1 MQDISIIIITY
12 NRPGDTLELLQTI
25 EHLHHKMDILKEVI
39 LLNNAS
45 TSDYAPVVAFINQ
58 HPQTRVKYI
67 EAPEN
72 LGVSKGRNYAAAMAT
87 GDIFFF
93 LDDDIVL
100 EDPEIL
106 PGIVRAFSRS
116 TGIDR
121 RLGVISCKVRYT
133 ENREVQVNAFPHKRY
148 EQFKDAPW
156 FLTGYYIGC
165 AHAFLR
171 KCWLEAGNYPEDF
184 FYGMEEYDQSYR
196 VLDAG
201 YAIGYDASVEVF
213 HKESPLGRAPKAEK
227 LRMMWVNK
235 SVVAWTYLPLL
246 YFFTTALGW
255 SAFYLRNSRF
265 DLPGFLKGW
274 IAVVKIPFTKLRR
287 PIKNTSSAYL
297 KQVQARLWF

>member
-12 NRPGDTLELLQTI
+12 NRPGDTLELLQAI
-25 EHLHHKMDILKEVI
+25 EQLHLKHEILKEVI

-45 TSDYAPVVAFINQ
+45 SSDYSSVIAFINH
-58 HPQTRVKYI
+58 HPQTKVRYI

-72 LGVSKGRNYAAAMAT
+72 LGVSKGRNFAAAKAT
-87 GDIFFF
+87 GDILFF

-100 EDPEIL
+100 EDREIL
-106 PGIVRAFSRS
+106 PGIVKAFSRP
-116 TGIDR
+116 TEMDR
-121 RLGVISCKVRYT
+121 RLGVISFKVRYT
-133 ENREVQVNAFPHKRY
+133 ENRAIQVNAFPHKRY
-148 EQFKDAPW
+148 EQFKNAHW

-171 KCWLEAGNYPEDF
+171 ECWLAAGNYPEDF

-235 SVVAWTYLPLL
+235 SVVSWTYLPLPN
-246 YFFTTALGW
+246 FITTALGW
-255 SAFYLRNSRF
+255 SAFYLRNTHF
-265 DLPGFLKGW
+265 DLSGFLKGW
-274 IAVVKIPFTKLRR
+274 GAVLKIPFSKLRR
-287 PIKNTSSAYL
+287 PIKNTSRAYL